1 MFNQNIISNKFDLNL
16 STTLSSYSVAD
27 NIVGV
32 CRVIYAEKFS
42 YPLVNII
49 NFFFFVFENT
59 LLITPGEHFQLK
71 VVIKSTHGKHLC
83 CPHCEGRLWDLPIRI
98 KLGWNCVQGTNNLA
112 YFGESEV
119 KKKFVTLTS
128 GFIPSLYVNWLLLK
142 IKYCCCW
149 LREAECP
156 LEEKLDEEI

>member
-1 MFNQNIISNKFDLNL
+1 MTNALAYFVAR
-16 STTLSSYSVAD
+16 STTTEKVFELRLLLFSRIFNSVAD

-71 VVIKSTHGKHLC
+71 IVIRSTHGKRLC
-83 CPHCEGRLWDLPIRI
+83 CPLVRVG
-98 KLGWNCVQGTNNLA
+98 
-112 YFGESEV
+112 SE
-119 KKKFVTLTS
+119 TH
-128 GFIPSLYVNWLLLK
+128 
-142 IKYCCCW
+142 
-149 LREAECP
+149 P
-156 LEEKLDEEI
+156 LVLN